1 MLNKHH
7 EKLADM
13 FETHYKRKSGANA
26 VEKDLKRLLQTYSVT
41 KLATMIFDLHIHIGT
56 WKRFKSRSKLRHAL
70 RINGKYKRFPLKK
83 AKSLKVIKACLLK
96 IHFFNR

>member
-1 MLNKHH
+1 MLNENHEKIAEMFEKHH
-7 EKLADM
+7 QK
-13 FETHYKRKSGANA
+13 KSGANA
-26 VEKDLKRLLQTYSVT
+26 VEKDLKRLLKNYSVT
-41 KLATMIFDLHIHIGT
+41 QLAKIIFDLHIHIGT

-83 AKSLKVIKACLLK
+83 AKSLKVLKACLLE